1 MYFKSVVFGV
11 IGIAGSCILALQVAE
26 NKKLK
31 EVNKQLLDLNQSL
44 RIECTDQ
51 VKRVE
56 ERNVVIR
63 EKNEEIKNLS
73 QRIKNQ

>member
-56 ERNVVIR
+56 ERNAVIR
-63 EKNEEIKNLS
+63 EKNEKIKNLS